1 MKETDPQDN
10 KEVTSSSGPIVNY
23 QVRRNIPERE
33 RKINLSE
40 KTDNLIR
47 IYNETATEGYIDKQ
61 E

>member
-1 MKETDPQDN
+1 M
-10 KEVTSSSGPIVNY
+10 
-23 QVRRNIPERE
+23 RRDIPERE

>member
-23 QVRRNIPERE
+23 QVRHNIPERE
-33 RKINLSE
+33 NKSNLSE
-40 KTDNLIR
+40 KTYNLIML
-47 IYNETATEGYIDKQ
+47 YNKTTTEVYVDKQ